1 MKLNQI
7 TLPATDFCKTKT
19 FYALL
24 GCELIVDTP
33 HYLRFKAPTNDTSF
47 SFILSDAPS
56 NCVIYFETEELDK
69 DIATLKHHG
78 ISFEQDPQEMRYLWR
93 EAILFDPNGN
103 KIKLY
108 FAGENRLNPPWR
120 VQSEKD

>member
-7 TLPATDFCKTKT
+7 TLGARDFDKTKR
-19 FYALL
+19 FYQLL

-33 HYLRFKAPTNDTSF
+33 HYLRFKAPSNDTSF
-47 SFILSDAPS
+47 SFSLSEEPA
-56 NCVIYFETEELDK
+56 NCVIYFESDNLDT
-69 DIATLKHHG
+69 DIARLKAAG
-78 ISFEQDPQEMRYLWR
+78 IEFVQEAQDMRYLWR
-93 EAILFDPNGN
+93 EAIIFDPNGN

-120 VQSEKD
+120 VQPQ